1 MNTPEKRF
9 STGAITATV
18 WHNQGKSKTGEAA
31 DYRTVSFQRS
41 YKDPNGAW
49 KTTNSL
55 RVNDLPRASLVLQK
69 AYEFIV
75 MKESSGFTS
84 DIAEEELIEEVI

>member
-18 WHNQGKSKTGEAA
+18 WQNQVSGKNIGEVADFKTI
-31 DYRTVSFQRS
+31 SLQRS
-41 YKDPNGAW
+41 YKDRNGAW
-49 KTTNSL
+49 QKTNSF

-69 AYEFIV
+69 AYEYIV
-75 MKESSGFTS
+75 MRELQSHSPVT
-84 DIAEEELIEEVI
+84 EELIEEVI